1 MFNSVFRAVPFNYTM
16 EKKKSMFCIKRM
28 HCQVKKMKNERKG
41 KKTRKKK
48 QVLLNQEQDENAQGN
63 RRQKKTH

>member
-1 MFNSVFRAVPFNYTM
+1 MFNSVFRAVHFNYTM

-41 KKTRKKK
+41 KKKKKK